1 MPSRVPLTNLTDRNK
16 GGAPLYVGGDRH
28 SGENV
33 STPPDFVDDEDQY
46 LSSVPSRRG
55 LLSIAHIPPSGGST
69 VDFVNLY
76 LRNNST
82 TTRRY
87 VNVFLSAD
95 ISAQLRVSSL
105 QTSYP
110 VFADM
115 LLVEDNSDAV
125 LSSTINERNEIE
137 ITVVQNAQFTTAMV
151 PSISF
156 NPPPS
161 SNLSATVTL
170 TSSGAIENV
179 SVLNPTQ
186 HSYTSP
192 PQVSI
197 NGFVHRELG
206 LYQQTDE
213 DTIIYGS
220 SIAGSLTII
229 GNSGRTQFPHN
240 ISSAGDVLI
249 VNNELRVVTS
259 TNSETK
265 EITIDKPLLTS
276 NTIFDEW
283 AYVPL
288 LSASYTSILRIGA
301 GTISNNDSLGF
312 NGVICSSKHG
322 LFTGDYIIY
331 SINNIF
337 YSHRVVNVVNNFEFI
352 TDSNI
357 ALTSSSSTQWFYVYY
372 LSETEAGSNSINPVR
387 VITYIKTSYAKGK
400 SVDVLGI
407 GGRNIFLRNKNYF
420 NEPGSYYSELFA
432 DDYSIALFCNVSSKH
447 NEIQETVNTIH
458 PFHTLEITLK
468 PQPAP
473 EVQVLAGFPMNG
485 GLATEVGKR
494 PILALNERA
503 CIDESTDVVY
513 WGYYVRYEPDSATNY
528 TQAINV

>member
-16 GGAPLYVGGDRH
+16 GGAPLYLGGDRH
-28 SGENV
+28 PGENV
-33 STPPDFVDDEDQY
+33 PTPPDFIDDEDQY
-46 LSSVPSRRG
+46 LSNVPSRRG
-55 LLSIAHIPPSGGST
+55 LLSIAHIPPSGGNT

-82 TTRRY
+82 TTRKY

-95 ISAQLRVSSL
+95 ISAQMRVSSL

-115 LLVEDNSDAV
+115 LVVEDNSDAV
-125 LSSTINERNEIE
+125 LSSSINAQNEIE
-137 ITVVQNAQFTTAMV
+137 IEVVQNAQFTPGLI

-156 NPPPS
+156 DPPPS

-170 TSSGAIENV
+170 TSSGAIESV
-179 SVLNPTQ
+179 SVLNPTA

-197 NGFVHRELG
+197 NGGVYRELG
-206 LYQQTDE
+206 FYQQTDE

-220 SIAGSLTII
+220 STAGSLTMI
-229 GNSGRTQFPHN
+229 GNLGRTQFSHN
-240 ISSAGDVLI
+240 VSSVGDVMI

-259 TNSETK
+259 TNSETR
-265 EITIDKPLLTS
+265 EINVDKPFSTS
-276 NTIFDEW
+276 NATFDQW
-283 AYVPL
+283 AYVPY
-288 LSASYTSILRIGA
+288 LSASNTSILRIGA
-301 GTISNNDSLGF
+301 GTISNQVSLGF
-312 NGVICSSKHG
+312 NGVICSSSHG
-322 LFTGDYIIY
+322 LFSGDYIIY
-331 SINNIF
+331 NLNGTF
-337 YSHRVVNVVNNFEFI
+337 YSHRVVNVVNDFEFT
-352 TDSNI
+352 TDSNV
-357 ALTSSSSTQWFYVYY
+357 ALTSTSATSWNYVYY
-372 LSETEAGSNSINPVR
+372 LSETQPGADSINPVK
-387 VITYIKTSYAKGK
+387 VVTYTKTSYSKGN
-400 SVDVLGI
+400 SVNVFGI

-420 NEPGSYYSELFA
+420 NEPGSYYNESFTDE
-432 DDYSIALFCNVSSKH
+432 YNIVLFCNVSNKH
-447 NEIQETVNTIH
+447 NERQETVNTIQ
-458 PFHTLEITLK
+458 PFHTLEVTLK

-503 CIDESTDVVY
+503 CASESTDVVY
-513 WGYYVRYEPDSATNY
+513 WGYYVRYQPDSATNY